1 VLERYQEIIDELG
14 AFRQWV
20 DKRIECYPELFA
32 ATIEDGYTLHDTR
45 SSPKLPDIRLQRL
58 RWKVCDGQRKAV
70 VFTTAP
76 SAVVPYMPGYTDEVV
91 SPLFLPR
98 FGVPFWAL
106 SRLSGG
112 NDQ

>member
-1 VLERYQEIIDELG
+1 LEGYQEIIDEPG

-20 DKRIECYPELFA
+20 DKRIECYPELFP
-32 ATIEDGYTLHDTR
+32 ATIDEGCTLHDTR
-45 SSPKLPDIRLQRL
+45 SSPKMPDIRLQRI

-70 VFTTAP
+70 VFTIAP
-76 SAVVPYMPGYTDEVV
+76 SAVVPYTPGYRHEVV